1 MSAFVPK
8 IRFIVMSD
16 VHVKPEK
23 DCKELARLR
32 TGLRDAYNYAEQSSY
47 NKIDAFVVVGDFA
60 NRGAEEEMLNF
71 KEVLDE
77 YIKPETDVTLSVASH
92 EYGAGEDVAKERLR
106 KIFGMHYDAHKVING
121 FHFISV
127 SSTRGCNFDEP
138 QIEFAEEALK
148 EAAADSMEKPIF
160 FFQHPHISG
169 TVYGSINWGD
179 DALYPTL
186 MNYPQV
192 IDFSG
197 HSHAPIN
204 DPRSIHQEHFTSV
217 GTGSLSYFELDEFDK
232 VYGTVPP
239 DADKC
244 AQFLIVEAD
253 ENNRVRIM
261 PFDILTEKFFPVTW
275 KIDSPSEPSEFI
287 YTDKRYGTRVCPHFS
302 PCTNI
307 ETEVMSDAV
316 KITFG
321 QADINEDRVNDY
333 KITVRNSDKKIV
345 KQICVWSG
353 YYLYDMPETLSVTIK
368 DLPKGKYSVKITAKG
383 FWKNTSDNA
392 LKAEFEIK

>member
-32 TGLRDAYNYAEQSSY
+32 TGLRDAYSYAEQSSY

-138 QIEFAEEALK
+138 QIEFAEKALK

-253 ENNRVRIM
+253 GNNRVRIM

-287 YTDKRYGTRVCPHFS
+287 YTDKRYGTRVCPHFA
-302 PCTNI
+302 PCTAI
-307 ETEVMSDAV
+307 ETETEVNTV

-321 QADINEDRVNDY
+321 QADIDEDRVNDY